1 MTDKQ
6 EKNKKAKKKT
16 KQIINRYKPGEKVSV
31 TYYIVLSLIAFFM
44 MIPLLWM
51 ISTSLK
57 DYGDVF
63 TYPPKWIPDY
73 KYIMQDG
80 KKVEVNVNSVDYD
93 VEYITG
99 SLKGQTAIVS
109 KGNLDV
115 KWRYWWS
122 PWDKKKLV
130 NTSKNP
136 KFPRWDEIKILGGV
150 AEINIVETT
159 DGISTYVE
167 KRIPIDQVHTGIKP
181 VWSNYSKV
189 LKVIPF
195 TRFYWNSFIVALAV
209 TLGQVL
215 TSAMAA
221 YSFSRLNFPGRDKL
235 FLGYLATMMIPYA
248 VVLVPVYILMNWFD
262 WVDTYKA
269 LIIPGMFSAYGT
281 FMLRQF
287 FMTIPVDLE
296 DAAKID
302 GCSFARIFWNI
313 ILPLSKPALATLTV
327 FTFLGSWMN
336 FMWPLIV
343 TNSVQM
349 KTLPVGLAY
358 FQDTGFGTQYELLMA
373 GAFMAII
380 PLIIIFVFT
389 QRFFVEGIK
398 MQGLKG

>member
-1 MTDKQ
+1 MD
-6 EKNKKAKKKT
+6 KNKASLSK
-16 KQIINRYKPGEKVSV
+16 INVLNRKKPGEKVGV
-31 TYYIVLSLIAFFM
+31 GYYLVLTLIASFM
-44 MIPLLWM
+44 IIPLIWM

-57 DYGDVF
+57 SPADVF
-63 TYPPKWIPDY
+63 YYPPKWIPDY
-73 KYIMQDG
+73 NYIIEDG
-80 KKVEVNVNSVDYD
+80 KKVEINIQGENCKI
-93 VEYITG
+93 EYITG
-99 SLKGQTAIVS
+99 VLKGTTENVAKNNI
-109 KGNLDV
+109 DV
-115 KWRYWWS
+115 KWREAWT
-122 PWDKKKLV
+122 PWNKISLV
-130 NTSKNP
+130 NTSKSK
-136 KFPRWDEIKILGGV
+136 KFPRWEEVKILSGT
-150 AEINIVETT
+150 ASFETISKK
-159 DGISTYVE
+159 DGIYQYGE
-167 KRIPIDQVHTGIKP
+167 KEVDIKKIHRGIKP
-181 VWSNYSKV
+181 VWKNYSTVIKV
-189 LKVIPF
+189 MPF
-195 TRFYWNSFIVALAV
+195 MRFYWNSFIVSIAI

-248 VVLVPVYILMNWFD
+248 VVLVPVYILMNWLD

-302 GCSFARIFWNI
+302 GCNFLRIFWNI

-327 FTFLGSWMN
+327 FTFLGSWMS

-343 TNSVQM
+343 TNSVSM

-358 FQDTGFGTQYELLMA
+358 FQETGFGTQYELLMA

-380 PLIIIFVFT
+380 PLLIIFMFT

-398 MQGLKG
+398 MSGLKG

>member
-1 MTDKQ
+1 MSD
-6 EKNKKAKKKT
+6 NKRDLSKLNVL
-16 KQIINRYKPGEKVSV
+16 NRKKPGEKVSA
-31 TYYIVLSLIAFFM
+31 TYYILLSLVAVFM
-44 MIPLLWM
+44 IIPLVWM

-57 DYGDVF
+57 TPADVF
-63 TYPPKWIPDY
+63 VYPPKWIPDY
-73 KYIMQDG
+73 NYIIEDG
-80 KKVEVNVNSVDYD
+80 NKVEVNVINEIYEIEYVSGALKGTKDTISKGSID
-93 VEYITG
+93 VE
-99 SLKGQTAIVS
+99 
-109 KGNLDV
+109 
-115 KWRYWWS
+115 WRRWWT
-122 PWDKKKLV
+122 PWDKINLV
-130 NTSKNP
+130 NTSKNR
-136 KFPRWDEIKILGGV
+136 KFPRWDEVEILSGV
-150 AEINIVETT
+150 ATLDIVSVKDGVTHFRTKEI
-159 DGISTYVE
+159 S
-167 KRIPIDQVHTGIKP
+167 IDKVLKGVKP
-181 VWSNYSKV
+181 VWKNYSKV
-189 LKVIPF
+189 IEVMPF
-195 TRFYWNSFIVALAV
+195 MRFYWNSFIVSLLV

-248 VVLVPVYILMNWFD
+248 VVLVPVYILMNWLN
-262 WVDTYKA
+262 WVDTYRA

-302 GCSFARIFWNI
+302 GCNFLRIFWNI

-327 FTFLGSWMN
+327 FTLLGSWMN

-343 TNSVQM
+343 TNSVRM

-380 PLIIIFVFT
+380 PLVIMFVFT

>member
-1 MTDKQ
+1 MS
-6 EKNKKAKKKT
+6 EKNTNFNLKMLGDKKHS
-16 KQIINRYKPGEKVSV
+16 QEKVSFG
-31 TYYIVLSLIAFFM
+31 YYLLLTVVAFFM
-44 MIPLLWM
+44 VIPLVWM

-57 DYGDVF
+57 NPADVF
-63 TYPPKWIPDY
+63 IYPPKWIPDY
-73 KYIMQDG
+73 RYIIEDG
-80 KKVEVNVNSVDYD
+80 NKVAVNITDEYYN

-99 SLKGQTAIVS
+99 SLKGTTELVS
-109 KGNLDV
+109 KGNIDV
-115 KWRYWWS
+115 QWRNWWS
-122 PWDKKKLV
+122 PWDKAKLV
-130 NTSKNP
+130 NTSKN
-136 KFPRWDEIKILGGV
+136 KDFPRWDEVKVLNGIATIETISQKEGVYSYDKKEIDIKKV
-150 AEINIVETT
+150 
-159 DGISTYVE
+159 Y
-167 KRIPIDQVHTGIKP
+167 RGIKP
-181 VWSNYSKV
+181 IWKNYAT
-189 LKVIPF
+189 VIEVMPF
-195 TRFYWNSFIVALAV
+195 MRFYWNSFIVSVAV

-248 VVLVPVYILMNWFD
+248 VVLVPVYILMNWLD

-302 GCSFARIFWNI
+302 GCNFLRIFWNI

-327 FTFLGSWMN
+327 FTLLGSWMN

-343 TNSVQM
+343 TNSVPM

-358 FQDTGFGTQYELLMA
+358 FQETGFGTQYELLMA

-380 PLIIIFVFT
+380 PLVIIFVFT

>member
-1 MTDKQ
+1 MD
-6 EKNKKAKKKT
+6 ENKVDLSKIKVLNGKKH
-16 KQIINRYKPGEKVSV
+16 GESISIG
-31 TYYIVLSLIAFFM
+31 YYIMLTLTAAFMIVPLI
-44 MIPLLWM
+44 WM

-57 DYGDVF
+57 NPADVF
-63 TYPPKWIPDY
+63 VYPPKWIPDY
-73 KYIMQDG
+73 HYIIQDG
-80 KKVEVNVNSVDYD
+80 NKIEVNVTGENYT
-93 VEYITG
+93 VEYLTG
-99 SLKGQTAIVS
+99 VLKGTTSTVA
-109 KGNLDV
+109 KGDIDV
-115 KWRYWWS
+115 KWRKAWT
-122 PWDKKKLV
+122 PWDKVSLV
-130 NTSKNP
+130 NTSKNRD
-136 KFPRWDEIKILGGV
+136 FPRWDEVKLLDGMATFETISQKDGIYQYETK
-150 AEINIVETT
+150 EINVNKIHRGV
-159 DGISTYVE
+159 
-167 KRIPIDQVHTGIKP
+167 KP
-181 VWSNYSKV
+181 VWKNYSTVIKV
-189 LKVIPF
+189 MPF
-195 TRFYWNSFIVALAV
+195 MRFYWNSFIVSLVV

-248 VVLVPVYILMNWFD
+248 VILVPVYILMNWLD

-302 GCSFARIFWNI
+302 GCSFLRIFWNI

-327 FTFLGSWMN
+327 FTLLGSWMG

-343 TNSVQM
+343 TNSVSM

-380 PLIIIFVFT
+380 PLVIIFMFT